1 MKIFTKTFFYTL
13 TLLILIAL
21 LADGLIYALLPKVY
35 TDQKQQELTL
45 QTDRFVSRL
54 EKAKRSDVTDLMAGY
69 AGSLQANLE
78 LSIGSDSYTMLNW
91 DGGVITRIK
100 DSDSEESGAAAS
112 RGTASESCDTDKTV
126 TVTEDKGVKIISDDT
141 ASSSAEASGT
151 ENIGDGGILTGIVT
165 SGAAGSKT
173 IQAQR
178 SFTIGGEAGALTATL
193 TLAPVEEAVQVIVSL
208 LPVSIFL
215 CLIIAV
221 LFSLLYARA
230 ITRPIKAISEETQRM
245 NTLDRAAICRV
256 NTRDEIGTL
265 AANVNSLYGNLL
277 GTIESLET
285 ELKKVGAA
293 ERAKTDFLRAASHEL
308 KTPVT
313 AVSVIMDN
321 MILGVGKYKNQKE
334 WLPKCKELVDRLS
347 GMLREILDTSHLGD
361 AIEEKVTE
369 SIETICAEV
378 IEPYGM
384 IARAKGLLLYV
395 DWSAAFVVMMP
406 PKLLGKAL
414 SNILSNAVQ
423 YTATGGRLA
432 VYCRGNSLF
441 VENECAPISEEQIP
455 RLFEPFCR
463 MDESRSR
470 ETGGNGLGLYITASI
485 LHQLELDFNFKPMCS
500 PDGMRFTI
508 KF

>member
-1 MKIFTKTFFYTL
+1 MKIFTKTFLYTL

-21 LADGLIYALLPKVY
+21 LADGLIYVLLPKVY
-35 TDQKQQELTL
+35 TDQKQQELTQ
-45 QTDRFVSRL
+45 QTDQFVSQL

-91 DGGVITRIK
+91 NGGVITQIN
-100 DSDSEESGAAAS
+100 DSNSQKSGVAAS
-112 RGTASESCDTDKTV
+112 QGTASGSGDTVKTV
-126 TVTEDKGVKIISDDT
+126 TVTEGNGVKIISDDT
-141 ASSSAEASGT
+141 ASSSVEASGT
-151 ENIGDGGILTGIVT
+151 GNIGDGILTGIVT
-165 SGAAGSKT
+165 SGTAGSKT

-178 SFTIGGEAGALTATL
+178 SFTIGGEAGKLTATL

-245 NTLDRAAICRV
+245 NTLDRDALCRV
-256 NTRDEIGTL
+256 NTKDEIGTL

-285 ELKKVGAA
+285 ELNKVGAA

-347 GMLREILDTSHLGD
+347 EMLREILDTSHLGD
-361 AIEEKVTE
+361 VKEEKVTE

-395 DWSAAFVVMMP
+395 DWSAAFSVTMP

-423 YTATGGRLA
+423 YTAPGGRLA

-441 VENECAPISEEQIP
+441 VENECAPISTEQIP
-455 RLFEPFCR
+455 RLFEPFYR

-470 ETGGNGLGLYITASI
+470 QTGGNGLGLYITASI
-485 LHQLELDFNFKPMCS
+485 LHQLELDFNFEPMSS

>member
-1 MKIFTKTFFYTL
+1 MKIFTKTFLYTL

-21 LADGLIYALLPKVY
+21 LADGLIYVLLPKVY
-35 TDQKQQELTL
+35 AHQKQQELTQ
-45 QTDRFVSRL
+45 QTDQFVSQL
-54 EKAKRSDVTDLMAGY
+54 EKARQSDVTDLMAGY
-69 AGSLQANLE
+69 AGSLPANLE
-78 LSIGSDSYTMLNW
+78 VSIGGDSYTMLNW
-91 DGGVITRIK
+91 NGGVITQIR
-100 DSDSEESGAAAS
+100 DSDSQESYVAAS
-112 RGTASESCDTDKTV
+112 QETASGSIDTVV
-126 TVTEDKGVKIISDDT
+126 TVTEDNGVKIISNDIS
-141 ASSSAEASGT
+141 SSSAATNGT
-151 ENIGDGGILTGIVT
+151 GNLGDGLLTGIVT
-165 SGAAGSKT
+165 GGTAGSKT

-178 SFTIGGEAGALTATL
+178 SFTIGKETGTLTATL
-193 TLAPVEEAVQVIVSL
+193 TLAPIEEALQAIVSL
-208 LPVSIFL
+208 LPVSGLL
-215 CLIIAV
+215 CLIIAIV
-221 LFSLLYARA
+221 FSLLYARA
-230 ITRPIKAISEETQRM
+230 ITRPIKAISEETRRM
-245 NTLDRAAICRV
+245 NTLDRNAICRV
-256 NTRDEIGTL
+256 HTKDEIGTL
-265 AANVNSLYGNLL
+265 AANVNSLYENLL

-285 ELKKVGAA
+285 ELNKVGAA

-321 MILGVGKYKNQKE
+321 MILEVGKYKNYKE

-347 GMLREILDTSHLGD
+347 EMLREILDTSHLGD
-361 AIEEKVTE
+361 AKEEKVTE
-369 SIETICAEV
+369 RIETICAEV

-395 DWSAAFVVMMP
+395 DWSAAFSVTIP

-423 YTATGGRLA
+423 YTTPGGRLA

-441 VENECAPISEEQIP
+441 VDNECTPISDEQIP
-455 RLFEPFCR
+455 RLFEPFYR

-485 LHQLELDFNFKPMCS
+485 LHQLELDFSFEPMSS
-500 PDGMRFTI
+500 PERKRFTI